1 MYDCYYFTARIFV
14 IQLWHEC
21 VYPFLIGDT
30 VFRIY
35 KRIKGFVSIYLHFAY
50 IRIYNSVDIRKH
62 FSQTHPN
69 KCQDNESYCFKKLL
83 LLLVLFFFFG
93 CSLYLFVCLDMS
105 ANSTKDSRASFE
117 APKKKFPR
125 QHSCNWIN
133 NKRPFYD
140 ETESFTTTM

>member
-1 MYDCYYFTARIFV
+1 MIVIISQPEYIFV

-62 FSQTHPN
+62 FSQTQPN
-69 KCQDNESYCFKKLL
+69 KCQDNESYCFKKI
-83 LLLVLFFFFG
+83 VVVGGVFFG
-93 CSLYLFVCLDMS
+93 CSLYLFICLEMS

-117 APKKKFPR
+117 APKKKISKATLM
-125 QHSCNWIN
+125 QSNQ
-133 NKRPFYD
+133 
-140 ETESFTTTM
+140 